1 MYGGGAFLI
10 IGMLFLFFL
19 TETVGLPPWSGALI
33 FGIGKVWDAV
43 SDPLMGRISDRTRTR
58 MGRRRFWILIAI
70 PLVYLSFFLLWTA
83 LPNSSATIQVAYYTA
98 AYVFFSTVFTMVMV
112 PYSAL
117 NADMTR
123 DYRERSRLSG
133 ARMAFSMISALLAG
147 TLPKIIINASGGGP
161 RGYGFM
167 GALFGAFYAIILIPV
182 VFGTRELPTEDE
194 TDTGGG
200 LKDLMAG
207 FAGLVRNRSFR
218 LHMGLYICA
227 YTAMDVV
234 MLLFAYYLSY
244 VLVRPGMYSAAMGT
258 MMGCEI
264 ISLLLWVHLANR
276 RGKGRSYALGVSIW
290 VLGLLMTLL
299 LNSSSSLPAILAVCA
314 LLGVGLSAGV
324 FVPWAVLPSVT
335 DVGELIDGKRRAGLY
350 AGAMTLARKLTQG
363 AIAVPLVGVALSLLG
378 FGEGSSAG
386 SANTDGLRILLVFGT
401 VPILILGIFFAG
413 RFPVTPYSHGILR
426 GELDRRRT
434 KKQMTPESEDVVKS
448 VCEDLS
454 GLEWETLGG

>member
-10 IGMLFLFFL
+10 IGMLFLFYL
-19 TETVGLPPWSGALI
+19 TETVGLPPWSGAMI

-43 SDPLMGRISDRTRTR
+43 SDPLMGRISDRTRVR
-58 MGRRRFWILIAI
+58 MGRRRFWILISI
-70 PLVYLSFFLLWTA
+70 PLVFLSFCLLWVA
-83 LPNSSATIQVAYYTA
+83 LPDASAIFLVAYYTA

-147 TLPKIIINASGGGP
+147 TLPKIIINALGGGA
-161 RGYGFM
+161 RGYGVM
-167 GALFGAFYAIILIPV
+167 GAVFGAFYAIILIPV
-182 VFGTRELPTEDE
+182 VLGTRELPTEEDTK
-194 TDTGGG
+194 TDGG

-244 VLVRPGMYSAAMGT
+244 VLVRPGIYSAAMGT
-258 MMGCEI
+258 MMGSEI
-264 ISLLLWVHLANR
+264 LSLLLWVHLANR
-276 RGKGRSYALGVSIW
+276 KGKGRAYVLGVSIW
-290 VLGLLMTLL
+290 VLGLLLTLF
-299 LNSSSSLPAILAVCA
+299 LNPSSSLPTILAVCA
-314 LLGVGLSAGV
+314 LLGIGLSAGV

-335 DVGELIDGKRRAGLY
+335 DVGELIDGQRRAGLY

-363 AIAVPLVGVALSLLG
+363 ALAVPLVGVALSLLG
-378 FGEGSSAG
+378 FGESGSTQ
-386 SANTDGLRILLVFGT
+386 SANTEGLRLLLVFGT

-413 RFPVTPYSHGILR
+413 RFPVTPYSHGVLR
-426 GELDRRRT
+426 GELDRRRDR
-434 KKQMTPESEDVVKS
+434 KNKIPESESEVKK

-454 GLEWETLGG
+454 GLEWDALGG

>member
-1 MYGGGAFLI
+1 
-10 IGMLFLFFL
+10 
-19 TETVGLPPWSGALI
+19 
-33 FGIGKVWDAV
+33 
-43 SDPLMGRISDRTRTR
+43 
-58 MGRRRFWILIAI
+58 
-70 PLVYLSFFLLWTA
+70 
-83 LPNSSATIQVAYYTA
+83 
-98 AYVFFSTVFTMVMV
+98 
-112 PYSAL
+112 
-117 NADMTR
+117 
-123 DYRERSRLSG
+123 
-133 ARMAFSMISALLAG
+133 
-147 TLPKIIINASGGGP
+147 
-161 RGYGFM
+161 
-167 GALFGAFYAIILIPV
+167 
-182 VFGTRELPTEDE
+182 
-194 TDTGGG
+194 
-200 LKDLMAG
+200 
-207 FAGLVRNRSFR
+207 
-218 LHMGLYICA
+218 
-227 YTAMDVV
+227 
-234 MLLFAYYLSY
+234 
-244 VLVRPGMYSAAMGT
+244 
-258 MMGCEI
+258 
-264 ISLLLWVHLANR
+264 
-276 RGKGRSYALGVSIW
+276 
-290 VLGLLMTLL
+290 MTLL

-426 GELDRRRT
+426 GELDRRRS